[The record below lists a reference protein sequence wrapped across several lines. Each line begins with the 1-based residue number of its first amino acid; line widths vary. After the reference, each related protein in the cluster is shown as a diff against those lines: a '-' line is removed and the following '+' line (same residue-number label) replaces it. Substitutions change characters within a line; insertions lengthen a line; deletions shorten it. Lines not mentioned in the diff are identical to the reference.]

1 MATKKENRPEGKNN
15 EHDDNEMNKMSP
27 DERIAW
33 LRERVS
39 RPKVAAFPTCYTLER
54 LDWNESVVLESPL
67 TFYHSFVMMNLGSSN

>member
-39 RPKVAAFPTCYTLER
+39 RPPKLRCFR
-54 LDWNESVVLESPL
+54 LAILESDWIG
-67 TFYHSFVMMNLGSSN
+67 MNQWY